1 MQEQFSDSKVRAQL
15 NLVDRLYLFYLAAVA
30 ALAAWS
36 SHAAFKVIILHAA
49 IGLSIWIIAVNQ
61 HRSPVIR
68 FLHDWYPLAM
78 FIFSFEEVARFSLA
92 VVPHWQDLHVISF
105 EQHVFSASPNL
116 LVLRT
121 YSRPLSE
128 LMAFGYFSYYPLF
141 PVVGGLLYAR
151 KDRQPFRNL
160 VLESVLMYLAAF
172 AVYIGFPTEGPRHA
186 LVAFHPPPP
195 GWIFGWLVQLIQ
207 GGAGV
212 HGNALPSSHVG
223 LATLCA
229 LSAQRVLPRLAP
241 YIWVSLCLICIGA
254 VYGGYHYISDVLA
267 GFVVALTAAA
277 LRSLIVSLRMNPQTT
292 VANA

>member
-1 MQEQFSDSKVRAQL
+1 MRAHL
-15 NLVDRLYLFYLAAVA
+15 NFVDWLYLLYLAAVA

-36 SHAAFKVIILHAA
+36 SPVAAKVIVLHAA
-49 IGLSIWIIAVNQ
+49 IGFSIWILAANQ
-61 HRSPVIR
+61 DRSPVIR

-92 VVPHWQDLHVISF
+92 VVPHWQDLRVISF
-105 EQHVFSASPNL
+105 ERHVFSASPNL
-116 LVLRT
+116 LAVRA

-141 PVVGGLLYAR
+141 PIVGGLLYAR

-160 VLESVLMYLAAF
+160 VLESVLMYMVAF
-172 AVYIGFPTEGPRHA
+172 AVYLGFPTEGPRHA
-186 LVAFHPPPP
+186 LAGFHPPPP
-195 GWIFGWLVQLIQ
+195 GWIFGWIVQVIQ

-223 LATLCA
+223 LAMLCA
-229 LSAQRVLPRLAP
+229 LSAQRVLPRVAP
-241 YIWVSLCLICIGA
+241 FIWVSLCLISAGA
-254 VYGGYHYISDVLA
+254 VYCGYHYSSDVVA
-267 GFVVALTAAA
+267 GLMVALTAAA
-277 LRSLIVSLRMNPQTT
+277 LRSLIVSLRMNPQST